1 MMSTFFLISV
11 VVLFVVVGGGL
22 LFFVVCVVFVCV
34 VFGVRQ
40 LPVCSPGRTSMINR
54 KRTKRQYLRNN
65 NNSRYFPRPISD
77 ELKAF
82 TKSAND

>member
-1 MMSTFFLISV
+1 MMSTFFLIFV
-11 VVLFVVVGGGL
+11 VVLFGVGGGGL
-22 LFFVVCVVFVCV
+22 LLFVVVCVVFW
-34 VFGVRQ
+34 VRQ